1 MTGAKYRD
9 LLLCSSRESGQTG
22 LLRHF
27 GDCFEPLLFCI
38 RDSDLVLPIVPLEW
52 PLPIA
57 VALDGSNSQDL
68 SFFLTCRF
76 QDKSVLW
83 KDVLKPGFPSAL
95 PSAAGL
101 RCGQTDDEWFW
112 FSLLFILHQE
122 SSVPRI
128 SSNCYE
134 RPFWGVCLFLFFCSN
149 SIFWLFFVLFC
160 FFAAT
165 DDSVLLCYFRRN
177 RWISEWGLPGSLLS
191 AQENVLSPEWLSC
204 APTLGHTQHV
214 RLGDLSV
221 YLHNLPSLDLFS
233 MPGSKK
239 GAH

>member
-9 LLLCSSRESGQTG
+9 ILLCSSRESGQTG

-134 RPFWGVCLFLFFCSN
+134 RPFWGVCLFLFFSWN
-149 SIFWLFFVLFC
+149 SIFWLFCFVFLQPLMTVFLYVILEGTDEYRSGGC
-160 FFAAT
+160 QGHCCPPRRMSCHLNDLVVPPPWAT
-165 DDSVLLCYFRRN
+165 
-177 RWISEWGLPGSLLS
+177 
-191 AQENVLSPEWLSC
+191 
-204 APTLGHTQHV
+204 
-214 RLGDLSV
+214 
-221 YLHNLPSLDLFS
+221 PS
-233 MPGSKK
+233 M
-239 GAH
+239 